1 MKKTLSIV
9 MTVAIVI
16 VMLFS
21 VSGVAFAADNTTW
34 SANCTPST
42 LSSAGTVKFTAKVT
56 ANGDA
61 IKNAQVTYPD
71 GTVYDLGDVASGSS
85 QTHTNSSFAISES
98 QLGQPMSFKFSYVS
112 SSGNT
117 VVKNGTVTINKGSSS
132 TGELKITGNAKC
144 DKSSVEEGSK
154 AKFTFVFKNE
164 GSVAIEDAALYA
176 PDLEGGSQIGS
187 DFDLEPGETKTME
200 WSVTVTKALSVT
212 PRLEFTANGADKTL
226 TLNEI
231 KVAVGEDKDA
241 SSEGSMS
248 ATLSADSTTP
258 TDGKVS
264 FTATVKN
271 DGDSEISGLKGTLS
285 DGTAVSFS
293 QSSIAAGESAT
304 AKFDV
309 STTGGSYTLSVTGT
323 DESGNTVTAQSSA
336 VTIEGSGEKGE
347 LKIEVKEDTN
357 VLEKAGQVNFTITVS
372 NTSDVV
378 LDDVTI
384 SEATLGEIENIGSL
398 GTDSKEI
405 TKAVDVAQTTDYNF
419 TVTAKLA
426 DGSTIT
432 AAAPTITVQIADSG
446 FKLDFFTIIMIII
459 AAAIVVVVI
468 LIVVLSR
475 KHKKEAAEGL
485 KAVSRKPSRER
496 EYEREQQQRAAAQR
510 QRARAA
516 QQQAQQT
523 SAPKQTRSRVRVE
536 EAPVRKKTMKA
547 QNIDPKPEGRSRR
560 YSDRNKF

>member
-1 MKKTLSIV
+1 
-9 MTVAIVI
+9 
-16 VMLFS
+16 
-21 VSGVAFAADNTTW
+21 
-34 SANCTPST
+34 
-42 LSSAGTVKFTAKVT
+42 
-56 ANGDA
+56 
-61 IKNAQVTYPD
+61 
-71 GTVYDLGDVASGSS
+71 
-85 QTHTNSSFAISES
+85 
-98 QLGQPMSFKFSYVS
+98 
-112 SSGNT
+112 
-117 VVKNGTVTINKGSSS
+117 
-132 TGELKITGNAKC
+132 
-144 DKSSVEEGSK
+144 
-154 AKFTFVFKNE
+154 
-164 GSVAIEDAALYA
+164 
-176 PDLEGGSQIGS
+176 
-187 DFDLEPGETKTME
+187 ME

-212 PRLEFTANGADKTL
+212 PRLEFTANGAEKTL

-241 SSEGSMS
+241 SGEGSMS

-271 DGDSEISGLKGTLS
+271 DGDSAISGLKGALS

-336 VTIEGSGEKGE
+336 VTREGEQQKGE
-347 LKIEVKEDTN
+347 LKIDVIADA
-357 VLEKAGQVNFTITVS
+357 LSLDKAGQVNFKITVS

-378 LDDVTI
+378 LDNVTV

-419 TVTAKLA
+419 TVTAQLA

-432 AAAPTITVQIADSG
+432 AAAPTVTVQLADSG

-459 AAAIVVVVI
+459 AAAIAVVVI
-468 LIVVLSR
+468 LIIVLSR
-475 KHKKEAAEGL
+475 KHKKEAVEDL
-485 KAVSRKPSRER
+485 KVASRKPSRER
-496 EYEREQQQRAAAQR
+496 DYEREQR

-523 SAPKQTRSRVRVE
+523 SVPKQTRSRVRVE
-536 EAPVRKKTMKA
+536 ETPVRKKTMKA
-547 QNIDPKPEGRSRR
+547 QNIEPKPEGRSRR